1 MKADMALHPERELR
15 FVFDE
20 AAELYRLAR
29 PTYPPELVEDLI
41 RESRL
46 RPGARILELGAGP
59 GTASILFADRGY
71 RLLCL
76 EPGARLAEIAKRRLA
91 SDANARV
98 AVTTFEEWPLEPE
111 PFDLLFA
118 AQSFHWI
125 DPGMRFSKAALALRP
140 EGTLAIFANRPLRG
154 GGAAHLRIQQTYARH
169 APELVS
175 RGIETNTP
183 ENFLKLFAA
192 APDFQPAQCR
202 EYAWRGEYETSQYLD
217 LLRTHADHRLLPADS
232 LRSLLSAI
240 GDAVEASG
248 GRLGVDYVSVL
259 CWARRASRD

>member
-1 MKADMALHPERELR
+1 VRGPEPHADRELR

-20 AAELYRLAR
+20 VAELYRRAR
-29 PTYPPELVEDLI
+29 PTYPLELIEDLI
-41 RESRL
+41 RESSL

-59 GTASILFADRGY
+59 GTASVLFAGRGY

-76 EPGARLAEIAKRRLA
+76 EPGARLAEIAKRSLV
-91 SDANARV
+91 SDANVRV

-125 DPGMRFSKAALALRP
+125 DPGVRFSKAARALGP

-154 GGAAHLRIQQTYARH
+154 TSPVDVRIQQAYAEH

-175 RGIETNTP
+175 RGIDTNTP
-183 ENFLKLFAA
+183 ENFLGLFSA
-192 APDFQPAQCR
+192 APDFGQAQCR
-202 EYAWRGEYETSQYLD
+202 EYEWREEYDASRYLA
-217 LLRTHADHRLLPADS
+217 LLRTHSDHRLLPEGR
-232 LRSLLSAI
+232 LRGLLGSIRDAI
-240 GDAVEASG
+240 EANG
-248 GRLGVDYVSVL
+248 NRLGVDYVSVL
-259 CWARRASRD
+259 CWARRVD